1 MRSSILLTT
10 LAAVSSVTAGVIEAR
25 AALAR
30 RALPN
35 SVQAWT
41 NDYADVNFTTGAN
54 GVFNVKW
61 NNPPGGN
68 GVHGRGYN
76 RPSNDIV
83 VNYTGTF
90 QTTGAA
96 YLALYGWTR
105 NPLVE
110 YYVIEAM
117 GNHNP
122 SDNVSATQ
130 YGCLQSDGGTYEVWE
145 KKRTNAAS
153 IDGDHTNFEQYWSV
167 RTTMHTGGQITL
179 ANHIAAWKAAGLLL
193 GTQQYLDIAIESQQ
207 GAGSAVITV
216 GTAPSTAL
224 PNTPTPTRRTA
235 RAAGTCPR
243 SSTTRLTSTTKS
255 SSTTTKVSTTT
266 TTVATTTTTAA
277 VTTTTVATTPVPTTF
292 ASSTSSASA
301 TVTTSV

>member
-1 MRSSILLTT
+1 MKSSILFTAF
-10 LAAVSSVTAGVIEAR
+10 AAVSSVTAGVIEAR

-41 NDYADVNFTTGAN
+41 NDYANVNFTTGAN
-54 GVFNVKW
+54 GVFNVNW

-76 RPSNDIV
+76 RPANDIV

-90 QTTGAA
+90 KTSGAA

-110 YYVIEAM
+110 YYVIESM

-167 RTTMHTGGQITL
+167 RTTMHTGGTITL
-179 ANHIAAWKAAGLLL
+179 ANHIAAWKNAGLLL
-193 GTQQYLDIAIESQQ
+193 GTQQYLDIAVESQQ

-243 SSTTRLTSTTKS
+243 SSTTGLSSTTKVT
-255 SSTTTKVSTTT
+255 TTTKASTTT
-266 TTVATTTTTAA
+266 TTVATTTTAAA

-292 ASSTSSASA
+292 ASSTSPVSA
-301 TVTTSV
+301 TATSSV